1 MPTKATL
8 SEAEYL
14 RISFP
19 GVDQEFLEGELV
31 ERGTPDLFHSDTEFR
46 ACAAF
51 RERESSLHLY
61 AFPELRLRIRPGRVI
76 IPDVCVFHPTHPTEP
91 VPSTT
96 PFIVIEII
104 SPDDR
109 ISEVRKKLQEYVD
122 WGVPHVWLIDPRLRR
137 LYLCTDGLHEVPTYS
152 IPELSLTIPPAM
164 LFR

>member
-1 MPTKATL
+1 MADGCGKIGTVRHFSRPIRKPKNTERRSKA
-8 SEAEYL
+8 L
-14 RISFP
+14 RCI
-19 GVDQEFLEGELV
+19 
-31 ERGTPDLFHSDTEFR
+31 R

-51 RERESSLHLY
+51 REHESSLHLY

-76 IPDVCVFHPTHPTEP
+76 IPDVSVFHPTHPTEP
-91 VPSTT
+91 VPATT

-152 IPELSLTIPPAM
+152 IPELNLTIPPAK